1 MWQRIQTVF
10 LAIGIVS
17 LIGAILLPIWGT
29 EEGGTVHRLYALQ
42 YVTIKDGE
50 RSFEYIPYALTGIL
64 FIASI
69 TIAFIEI
76 RKYKD
81 RILQIKLGALNS
93 LILVGGYA
101 AAVYFGSG
109 FIKSS
114 GGTYGLGI
122 WLPAVA
128 VLANWLALRFIRRDE
143 RIVRD
148 SNRLR

>member
-10 LAIGIVS
+10 LAIGIIS
-17 LIGAILLPIWGT
+17 LIGAILLPIWGA
-29 EEGGTVHRLYALQ
+29 EQGGTVHRLYALQ
-42 YVTIKDGE
+42 YVSINNGE
-50 RSFEYIPYALTGIL
+50 RSFEYVPYAITGIL

-81 RILQIKLGALNS
+81 RLLQIKLGALNS
-93 LILVGGYA
+93 LVLVGGYA
-101 AAVYFGSG
+101 AAVYFGSD
-109 FIKSS
+109 FIKNV
-114 GGTYGLGI
+114 GGSYGLGI

-128 VLANWLALRFIRRDE
+128 VFANWLALRFIRRDE